1 MSDQPSP
8 PAKPKPGSLR
18 DRIAAFEKPSNVS
31 TPGPAPV
38 PRPRPGAVSWKPRVP
53 SPPSVHPGGDSST
66 LERRTGGMSA
76 SDAKESIGK
85 GGSLKE
91 RMAALQGRGAFGAPP
106 PPVAPKPVIER
117 PKWKPPPPVAS
128 PPPDDHPEKDDVT
141 RKSPEIPSK
150 SPDSIPAQ
158 PSPPIE
164 GEPDAPAVAVAVP
177 EPEGQAADEAD
188 PEDEER
194 QRRAT
199 IAARMARLGGARV
212 GMGPPVFGKVPVK
225 PKPKAE
231 PVEEETKAVEGVS
244 PPPPSGDDE
253 ALKSAPT
260 SPPLG
265 EGAGSKA
272 LDVGQSDEGRSS
284 ESLPTPPDADVSFP
298 PVARTPASMPV
309 PAGPRRVA
317 PSSSK
322 TRKITSSTAC
332 RRQAER

>member
-1 MSDQPSP
+1 
-8 PAKPKPGSLR
+8 
-18 DRIAAFEKPSNVS
+18 
-31 TPGPAPV
+31 
-38 PRPRPGAVSWKPRVP
+38 
-53 SPPSVHPGGDSST
+53 
-66 LERRTGGMSA
+66 MSA

-106 PPVAPKPVIER
+106 PPPTAPKPVIER

-128 PPPDDHPEKDDVT
+128 PPPDDHLEKDDVS
-141 RKSPEIPSK
+141 RKSPEIPSQ
-150 SPDSIPAQ
+150 SSDSLPAQ
-158 PSPPIE
+158 PSTPTG
-164 GEPDAPAVAVAVP
+164 GEHDAPAVAVAAP
-177 EPEGQAADEAD
+177 EPEERVGDEAD

-231 PVEEETKAVEGVS
+231 PVEEEARRVEVVS
-244 PPPPSGDDE
+244 PPPPPSGDDE
-253 ALKSAPT
+253 APKSAPT

-265 EGAGSKA
+265 EGTGSKA
-272 LDVGQSDEGRSS
+272 LDVEQPDEGRSS
-284 ESLPTPPDADVSFP
+284 ESLASPDADLSSL

-309 PAGPRRVA
+309 PAGPRRAA
-317 PSSSK
+317 PPR
-322 TRKITSSTAC
+322 RKPAKSPVHPR
-332 RRQAER
+332 RRQAEE